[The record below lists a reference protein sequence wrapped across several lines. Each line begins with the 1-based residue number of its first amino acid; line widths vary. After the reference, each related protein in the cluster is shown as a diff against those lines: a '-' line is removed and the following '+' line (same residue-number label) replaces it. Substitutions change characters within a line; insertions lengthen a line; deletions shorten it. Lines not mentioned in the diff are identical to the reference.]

1 MLETLR
7 NAFKIKDIRK
17 RIIFTFLMLV
27 VIRIGSQLPIPGV
40 DSEVFANW
48 FASQTAD
55 GMGFFDA
62 VTGGSFLNLSIFALN
77 ITPYITS
84 SIIMQLLTIAIPKLE
99 EMQRDGEDGRKKI
112 AEITRYL
119 TVALALIEAIAMAI
133 GFSRGGYLIE
143 FNALNVITTITALTA
158 GSAFLMWVG
167 ERITEKGIGNG
178 ISIVL
183 VINII
188 SRLPQDLSNLFEQF
202 VFGKAPATSIL
213 AVVIIFC
220 LISLIL
226 NAFFSVVSITSP
238 QQFHQ
243 EPRSFLLRMR

>member
-133 GFSRGGYLIE
+133 GFSRGGYLEQSDSTAVYVMNIIM
-143 FNALNVITTITALTA
+143 VIFTLTA
-158 GSAFLMWVG
+158 CFAVLMWIG
-167 ERITEKGIGNG
+167 ERITEMGVGFGIWILLTG
-178 ISIVL
+178 
-183 VINII
+183 NII
-188 SRLPQDLSNLFEQF
+188 SCMANDMGTLYQ
-202 VFGKAPATSIL
+202 
-213 AVVIIFC
+213 
-220 LISLIL
+220 
-226 NAFFSVVSITSP
+226 
-238 QQFHQ
+238 
-243 EPRSFLLRMR
+243 